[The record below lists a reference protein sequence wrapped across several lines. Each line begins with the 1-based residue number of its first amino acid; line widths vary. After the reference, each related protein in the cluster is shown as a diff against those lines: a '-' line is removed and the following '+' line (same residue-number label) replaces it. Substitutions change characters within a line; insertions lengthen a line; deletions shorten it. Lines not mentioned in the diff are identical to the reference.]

1 MVILRHFQAYNTQ
14 NSVENHHNQ
23 AFFVIEVMQMAMS
36 ACSV

>member
-1 MVILRHFQAYNTQ
+1 MVILRHFKVYDAK

-23 AFFVIEVMQMAMS
+23 AFFVIEVIQMAIS